1 MFGKK
6 KKMTKEVEQYYLNN
20 FGTTNEEV
28 IKNMVKE
35 LNHEKV
41 LQRINTYIDM
51 HIGWDD
57 ANEINKVV
65 FEIINFEKNINKKQV
80 KIDDDLIKTIF
91 EVDKEILH
99 RQFVK
104 NGYSEADAKDIV
116 SKNYF
121 EKDVFEFRSL
131 KVDDYIIGENSMVQK
146 TVKERFDRYKKE
158 TNKDDVQQ
166 LIWQK
171 KVYV

>member
-20 FGTTNEEV
+20 FGTTDKAN
-28 IKNMVKE
+28 IKNMLRVLNKE
-35 LNHEKV
+35 KTM
-41 LQRINTYIDM
+41 QRVDAYVDM

-57 ANEINKVV
+57 AKEINKAI
-65 FEIINFEKNINKKQV
+65 FEIINFEKNLGKKRIN
-80 KIDDDLIKTIF
+80 IDDALIKTIF
-91 EVDKEILH
+91 EVDKEVLN
-99 RQFVK
+99 RQLIK
-104 NGYSEADAKDIV
+104 NGYSKEDAKNFVDH
-116 SKNYF
+116 NYF
-121 EKDVFEFRSL
+121 KKDVFEFRSL

-166 LIWQK
+166 LI
-171 KVYV
+171 